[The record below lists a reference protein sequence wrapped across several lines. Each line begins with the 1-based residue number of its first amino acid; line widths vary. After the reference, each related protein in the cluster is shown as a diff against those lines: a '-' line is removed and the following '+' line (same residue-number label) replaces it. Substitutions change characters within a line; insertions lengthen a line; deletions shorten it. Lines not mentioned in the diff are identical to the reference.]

1 VPHPDAADVGG
12 IGVVAVVS
20 HPNYAR
26 ARAAADD
33 ARKRETERRWAQ
45 ALERA
50 EAYTRGERAAMERD
64 DVRLLLDAVR
74 TKEAT

>member
-1 VPHPDAADVGG
+1 
-12 IGVVAVVS
+12 VVAVVS

-33 ARKRETERRWAQ
+33 ARKREAERRWAQ

-50 EAYTRGERAAMERD
+50 EAYTRGERAVMEPL

-74 TKEAT
+74 ARETT